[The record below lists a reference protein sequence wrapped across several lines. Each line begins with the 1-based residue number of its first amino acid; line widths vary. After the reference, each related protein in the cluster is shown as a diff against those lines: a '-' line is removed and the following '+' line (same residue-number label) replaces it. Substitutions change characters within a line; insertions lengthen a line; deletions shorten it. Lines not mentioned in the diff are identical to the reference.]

1 MNPKPQHPEK
11 LSTALSG
18 FDALPDSAHVR
29 APVVADWK
37 GISVPTV
44 WRWAK
49 SGLLPAPVKIGPRV
63 TAWNVGQL
71 RRARQ
76 QAA

>member
-1 MNPKPQHPEK
+1 MTS
-11 LSTALSG
+11 LRD
-18 FDALPDSAHVR
+18 FDSLPDSAHVR
-29 APVVADWK
+29 AQTVADWK
-37 GISVPTV
+37 GVSVPTV
-44 WRWAK
+44 WRWSKA
-49 SGLLPAPVKIGPRV
+49 GLLPAPVKIGPRV